1 MDGGSGPGPE
11 PVTAAGPSPA
21 PELPPEADPDVE
33 PLPRGGFRCRLCQVA
48 AANRPSLA
56 EHLRGK
62 KHQRLRSLRAER
74 RAQEQRSLFV
84 SGFARGT
91 AAEELAAYFGAFG
104 EVAAVVMDKEKGAYA
119 IVELREAASRE
130 RALAQPQHAL
140 AGRSLRVRPREQKDF
155 ARPSPGRGA
164 RREPLGAGQL
174 EQALCQAA
182 DVDAQMEQLVGLL
195 ELSEGERRLRHLLV
209 TLFQEVFS
217 EFFPG
222 CAVLPFGSSVNG
234 FDAHGCDLDLL
245 LDLEPT
251 KSLQTSA
258 RGAPGAG
265 SSGDPGA
272 EESILSDIDLASAS
286 PPEVLELV
294 AAVLRRCVPG
304 VRRVRAVPTARRP
317 VVKFSHK
324 QSGLAG
330 DISIDNRLA
339 LHNTQFLRLC
349 GEADKRV
356 RPLVYAV
363 RLWAKQQGLAGN
375 PAGGGPLLTN
385 YALTLL
391 VLFFLQT
398 RSPLV
403 LPTVARLR
411 ELAGDE
417 DRVVVAGWDCSF
429 PRDAALLEPS
439 ANSESPSSLLAE
451 FFRVF
456 GDFDFSGQVVSLRE
470 GRALP
475 LPEVGEPFKLGSL
488 NLQDPFELSHNVAAN
503 VNEKTASRLGRCCRA
518 AAKYCR
524 SLQYCRKSTKG
535 RGWGLAR
542 LFQPGA
548 VEPGAGAG
556 SFLISIPLAATRPP
570 EQLCEE
576 PGGCG
581 FKEICAAIAFVL
593 RDVLQCGCA
602 PGKPQ
607 KQVGGSGAEQSLPED
622 PALGE
627 EPRGDAAGLEEEPL
641 QPPVGSKRPQPDG
654 TDSAALPGAKRPR
667 VNGPEE
673 EEVAASWSCAVWHRV
688 WTGRRRLRRQLLHG
702 ASPEEPDGDPLELE
716 QKVSEAIVQHE
727 GAARPPEPLLRFEA
741 SARLAGGTQREPRVL
756 LRLAP
761 SPAPGP
767 LFRDFFHFLQA
778 FLPSALRR
786 HLGWGPGAA
795 PQS

>member
-1 MDGGSGPGPE
+1 MDGDGGPGPE

-62 KHQRLRSLRAER
+62 KHQRLQSLRAER

-104 EVAAVVMDKEKGAYA
+104 EVVAVVMDKEKGAYA

-164 RREPLGAGQL
+164 HREPLGAGQL
-174 EQALCQAA
+174 ERALCQAN

-209 TLFQEVFS
+209 ALFQEVFS
-217 EFFPG
+217 EFFPS
-222 CAVLPFGSSVNG
+222 CSVLPFGSSVNG

-251 KSLQTSA
+251 KSLQSSA
-258 RGAPGAG
+258 RG
-265 SSGDPGA
+265 SPGA

-286 PPEVLELV
+286 PPELLELV

-304 VRRVRAVPTARRP
+304 VRRVHAVPTARRP

-330 DISIDNRLA
+330 DISVDNRLA
-339 LHNTQFLRLC
+339 LHNTRFLRLC
-349 GEADKRV
+349 GEADERV
-356 RPLVYAV
+356 RPLGYAV

-398 RSPLV
+398 RSPPV
-403 LPTVARLR
+403 LPAVAQLR

-456 GDFDFSGQVVSLRE
+456 GDFDFSGQVLSLRE

-475 LPEVGEPFKLGSL
+475 LPEAGELFKQGSL

-503 VNEKTASRLGRCCRA
+503 VTEKTAARLGHCCRA

-524 SLQYCRKSTKG
+524 SLQYRCKSTKG

-548 VEPGAGAG
+548 VEPGAGAA
-556 SFLISIPLAATRPP
+556 SFLISIPVPAPWCP
-570 EQLCEE
+570 EE
-576 PGGCG
+576 PGGG
-581 FKEICAAIAFVL
+581 FKEICAGIAFVL
-593 RDVLQCGCA
+593 RDVLRCSCT
-602 PGKPQ
+602 PGKPP
-607 KQVGGSGAEQSLPED
+607 KQLGAPRAGQSLPQD
-622 PALGE
+622 PVGGK
-627 EPRGDAAGLEEEPL
+627 EPPGDTAGVEEEPL
-641 QPPVGSKRPQPDG
+641 QPPTASKRPQPDG
-654 TDSAALPGAKRPR
+654 TDGAAPPRAKRPR
-667 VNGPEE
+667 VNGPEQEEEEDEEE
-673 EEVAASWSCAVWHRV
+673 EEVVASWSCTVWHHV

-702 ASPEEPDGDPLELE
+702 ASPEEPEEGGDSLELE

-741 SARLAGGTQREPRVL
+741 SARLAGGGRREPRVL
-756 LRLAP
+756 LRLTP

-778 FLPSALRR
+778 FRPPALRR
-786 HLGWGPGAA
+786 RLGWGPGAA